1 MKVLLLED
9 EESIRGFVRINLKRS
24 GMEVV
29 EAETGEEALQ
39 LAERETDIDIAL
51 LDVMLPTISGFDVC
65 RELRRTYPRMG
76 IIMLTAKAQDTDK
89 VEGLELGADD
99 YVAKPFSPI
108 ELVARVKALHRRLQ
122 PEQTEQDVNGLVS
135 GPFVLKLDE
144 RKLFKNDRELDLTPT
159 EFALIKLLLEH
170 AGKSV
175 SRDDILNNVW
185 GRHYMGD
192 LKIVDVNIRRIRKK
206 IEDDSS
212 CPAFIETVWGYGYLW
227 RKDPG

>member
-24 GMEVV
+24 GMEVI
-29 EAETGEEALQ
+29 EAAAGEEALE
-39 LAERETDIDIAL
+39 LAEREDDIAIAL
-51 LDVMLPTISGFDVC
+51 LDVMLPTISGFEVC
-65 RELRRTYPRMG
+65 RELRRKYPRMG

-108 ELVARVKALHRRLQ
+108 ELVARIKALQRRLQ
-122 PEQTEQDVNGLVS
+122 PGQDEREANELRS
-135 GPFVLKLDE
+135 GPFVIKLDE
-144 RKLFKNDRELDLTPT
+144 RKLFKSGKELDVTPT
-159 EFALIKLLLEH
+159 ELAMIKLLMEH
-170 AGKSV
+170 EGKSV
-175 SRDDILNNVW
+175 SRDDILDKVW
-185 GRHYMGD
+185 GRHYVGD

-206 IEDDSS
+206 IENDSS

-227 RKDPG
+227 KKDPG